1 MGYDQ
6 NNDYYSN
13 GDQSWRDQTNV
24 YQTQREQPTPMGRRS
39 PRRKSGWLKGIL
51 AVLLVVAISFGAFY
65 LMRNV
70 GVRLERTEDG
80 VTLSMTNRSKQAE
93 PEQAEQPIPSPSASA
108 QTETAAP
115 QQTTQQPTQGAYV
128 GSGTKLNIVSS
139 QESSDTTFSDEED
152 ALSLQDI
159 YSTVIDSVVSISS
172 MTSSGTSSGTGIIM
186 SPDGYVIT
194 NHHVITG
201 ALVISVLTNDNQ
213 EYEAALVGSDEMSDL
228 AVLKIDAENL
238 TPIELGNSDAL
249 SVGDPVVA
257 IGTPYSISLAGTLTQ
272 GVISGVEREVTVS
285 SGTGSGTKTMRLL
298 QTDTTINPGNSGG
311 PLLNMQGQVVGINTL
326 KLMDEYEGIGF
337 AIPMT
342 NAVEIINML
351 IQDGEVVS
359 RPDNDYV
366 TVSAYLNI
374 TVSEINDQTIA
385 LYRLPEDVPEGV
397 LVVNIGSRTA
407 AIYRAGVEVYDIIT
421 EFNGQAITNN
431 TSLKEALAACKAG
444 DEATIKVYRISRDG
458 SSGSELTFTF
468 RLDAAQ

>member
-93 PEQAEQPIPSPSASA
+93 PEQAEQPIPEPSASA
-108 QTETAAP
+108 QTGTQTAAP
-115 QQTTQQPTQGAYV
+115 QQTPQQPTQGAYV

-152 ALSLQDI
+152 ALCLQDI
-159 YSTVIDSVVSISS
+159 YSSVIDSVVSISS

-186 SPDGYVIT
+186 SSDGYVIT

-213 EYEAALVGSDEMSDL
+213 EFEAALVGSDEMSDL
-228 AVLKIDAENL
+228 AVLKIDARGLQAAEFGDSSRL
-238 TPIELGNSDAL
+238 R
-249 SVGDPVVA
+249 VGDSVVA
-257 IGTPYSISLAGTLTQ
+257 IGDPLGVQLRGTMTNGIISAINRDLTVGDRTMTL
-272 GVISGVEREVTVS
+272 I
-285 SGTGSGTKTMRLL
+285 
-298 QTDTTINPGNSGG
+298 QTNAALNNGNSGG
-311 PLLNMQGQVVGINTL
+311 PLINCYGQVIGINTV
-326 KLMDEYEGIGF
+326 KMSSYYTASATVEGLGF
-337 AIPMT
+337 AIPISV
-342 NAVEIINML
+342 AKPIIDEL
-351 IQDGEVVS
+351 IENGYVAG
-359 RPDNDYV
+359 RPAIGISGDSLPSYYR
-366 TVSAYLNI
+366 TY
-374 TVSEINDQTIA
+374 
-385 LYRLPEDVPEGV
+385 YRLPEGVYVTSVNEGSDAKAKGIREGDIV
-397 LVVNIGSRTA
+397 TA
-407 AIYRAGVEVYDIIT
+407 I
-421 EFNGQAITNN
+421 NGEKICSIDELN
-431 TSLKEALAACKAG
+431 TVKNQYAAG
-444 DEATIKVYRISRDG
+444 DEVTLTVYR
-458 SSGSELTFTF
+458 SGTYYEVTVTLVDQATGK
-468 RLDAAQ
+468 

>member
-228 AVLKIDAENL
+228 AVLKIDARGLQTAEFGDSSKL
-238 TPIELGNSDAL
+238 R
-249 SVGDPVVA
+249 VGDSVVA
-257 IGTPYSISLAGTLTQ
+257 IGDPLGVQLRGTMTNGIISAINRDLTVGDRTMTL
-272 GVISGVEREVTVS
+272 I
-285 SGTGSGTKTMRLL
+285 
-298 QTDTTINPGNSGG
+298 QTNAALNNGNSGG
-311 PLLNMQGQVVGINTL
+311 PLINCYGQVIGINTV
-326 KLMDEYEGIGF
+326 KMSSYYTATASVEGLGF
-337 AIPMT
+337 AIPISV
-342 NAVEIINML
+342 AKPIIDEL
-351 IQDGEVVS
+351 IENGYVAG
-359 RPDNDYV
+359 RPAIGISGDSLPSYYR
-366 TVSAYLNI
+366 TY
-374 TVSEINDQTIA
+374 
-385 LYRLPEDVPEGV
+385 YRLPDGVYVTSVNEGSDAKAKGIREGDIV
-397 LVVNIGSRTA
+397 TA
-407 AIYRAGVEVYDIIT
+407 I
-421 EFNGQAITNN
+421 NGEKICSIDELN
-431 TSLKEALAACKAG
+431 TVKNQYAAG
-444 DEATIKVYRISRDG
+444 DEVTLTIYRSGTYYEVTVTLVDQATGK
-458 SSGSELTFTF
+458 
-468 RLDAAQ
+468 

>member
-80 VTLSMTNRSKQAE
+80 VTLSMTNRSKQPE
-93 PEQAEQPIPSPSASA
+93 PEQAEQPIPEPSTST
-108 QTETAAP
+108 QTGTQTAAP
-115 QQTTQQPTQGAYV
+115 QQTPQQPTQGAYV

-213 EYEAALVGSDEMSDL
+213 EFEAALVGSDEMSDL
-228 AVLKIDAENL
+228 AVLKIDARGLKAAEFGDSSKL
-238 TPIELGNSDAL
+238 R
-249 SVGDPVVA
+249 VGDSVVA
-257 IGTPYSISLAGTLTQ
+257 IGDPLGVQLRGTMTNGIISAINRDLTVGDRTMTL
-272 GVISGVEREVTVS
+272 I
-285 SGTGSGTKTMRLL
+285 
-298 QTDTTINPGNSGG
+298 QTNAALNNGNSGG
-311 PLLNMQGQVVGINTL
+311 PLINCYGQVIGINTV
-326 KLMDEYEGIGF
+326 KMSSYYTATASVEGLGF
-337 AIPMT
+337 AIPISV
-342 NAVEIINML
+342 AKPIIDEL
-351 IQDGEVVS
+351 IENGYVAG
-359 RPDNDYV
+359 RPAIGISGDSLPSYYR
-366 TVSAYLNI
+366 TY
-374 TVSEINDQTIA
+374 
-385 LYRLPEDVPEGV
+385 YRLPDGVYVTSVNEGSDAKAKGIREGDIV
-397 LVVNIGSRTA
+397 TA
-407 AIYRAGVEVYDIIT
+407 I
-421 EFNGQAITNN
+421 NGERISSIDELN
-431 TSLKEALAACKAG
+431 TVKNQYAAG
-444 DEATIKVYRISRDG
+444 DEVTLTIYRSGAYYEVTVTLVDQATGK
-458 SSGSELTFTF
+458 
-468 RLDAAQ
+468 

>member
-13 GDQSWRDQTNV
+13 DDQSWRDQTNV

-93 PEQAEQPIPSPSASA
+93 PEQAEQPTPSPSASA
-108 QTETAAP
+108 QTEMAAP

-139 QESSDTTFSDEED
+139 QESSDTTFSDEEG
-152 ALSLQDI
+152 ALCLQDI
-159 YSTVIDSVVSISS
+159 YSSVIDSVVSISS

-186 SPDGYVIT
+186 SSDGYVIT

-228 AVLKIDAENL
+228 AVLKIDARGLQAAEFGDSSKL
-238 TPIELGNSDAL
+238 R
-249 SVGDPVVA
+249 VGDSVVA
-257 IGTPYSISLAGTLTQ
+257 IGDPLGVQLRGTMTNGIISAINRDLTVGDRTMTL
-272 GVISGVEREVTVS
+272 I
-285 SGTGSGTKTMRLL
+285 
-298 QTDTTINPGNSGG
+298 QTNAALNNGNSGG
-311 PLLNMQGQVVGINTL
+311 PLINCYGQVIGINTV
-326 KLMDEYEGIGF
+326 KMSSYYTATASVEGLGF
-337 AIPMT
+337 AIPISV
-342 NAVEIINML
+342 AKPIIDEL
-351 IQDGEVVS
+351 IENGYVAG
-359 RPDNDYV
+359 RPAIGISGDSLPSYYR
-366 TVSAYLNI
+366 TY
-374 TVSEINDQTIA
+374 
-385 LYRLPEDVPEGV
+385 YRLPDGVYVTSVNEGSDAKAKGIREGDIV
-397 LVVNIGSRTA
+397 TA
-407 AIYRAGVEVYDIIT
+407 I
-421 EFNGQAITNN
+421 NGEKICSIDELN
-431 TSLKEALAACKAG
+431 TVKNQYAAG
-444 DEATIKVYRISRDG
+444 DEVTLTVYR
-458 SSGSELTFTF
+458 SGTYYEVTVTLVDQATGK
-468 RLDAAQ
+468 

>member
-228 AVLKIDAENL
+228 AVLKIDARGLQAAEFGDSSKL
-238 TPIELGNSDAL
+238 R
-249 SVGDPVVA
+249 VGDSVVA
-257 IGTPYSISLAGTLTQ
+257 IGDPLGVQLRGTMTNGIISAINRDLTVGDRTMTL
-272 GVISGVEREVTVS
+272 I
-285 SGTGSGTKTMRLL
+285 
-298 QTDTTINPGNSGG
+298 QTNAALNNGNSGG
-311 PLLNMQGQVVGINTL
+311 PLINCYGQVIGINTV
-326 KLMDEYEGIGF
+326 KMSSYYTATASVEGLGF
-337 AIPMT
+337 AIPISV
-342 NAVEIINML
+342 AKPIIDEL
-351 IQDGEVVS
+351 IDNGFVAG
-359 RPDNDYV
+359 RPAIGISGDSLPSYYR
-366 TVSAYLNI
+366 TY
-374 TVSEINDQTIA
+374 
-385 LYRLPEDVPEGV
+385 YRLPDGVYVTSVNEGSDAKAKGIREGDIV
-397 LVVNIGSRTA
+397 TA
-407 AIYRAGVEVYDIIT
+407 I
-421 EFNGQAITNN
+421 NGEKICSIDELN
-431 TSLKEALAACKAG
+431 TVKNQYAAG
-444 DEATIKVYRISRDG
+444 DEVTLTIYRSGTYYEVTVTLVDQATGK
-458 SSGSELTFTF
+458 
-468 RLDAAQ
+468 

>member
-6 NNDYYSN
+6 NNEYYNS

-139 QESSDTTFSDEED
+139 QESSDTTFSDEEG
-152 ALSLQDI
+152 ALCLQDI
-159 YSTVIDSVVSISS
+159 YSSVIDSVVSISS

-186 SPDGYVIT
+186 SSDGYVIT

-228 AVLKIDAENL
+228 AVLKIDARGLQAAEFGDSSKL
-238 TPIELGNSDAL
+238 R
-249 SVGDPVVA
+249 VGDSVVA
-257 IGTPYSISLAGTLTQ
+257 IGDPLGVQLRGTMTNGIISAINRDLTVGDRTMTL
-272 GVISGVEREVTVS
+272 I
-285 SGTGSGTKTMRLL
+285 
-298 QTDTTINPGNSGG
+298 QTNAALNNGNSGG
-311 PLLNMQGQVVGINTL
+311 PLINCYGQVIGINTV
-326 KLMDEYEGIGF
+326 KMSSYYTATASVEGLGF
-337 AIPMT
+337 AIPISV
-342 NAVEIINML
+342 AKPIIDEL
-351 IQDGEVVS
+351 IENGYVAG
-359 RPDNDYV
+359 RPAIGISGDSLPSYYR
-366 TVSAYLNI
+366 TY
-374 TVSEINDQTIA
+374 
-385 LYRLPEDVPEGV
+385 YRLPEGVYVTSVNEGSDAKAKGIREGDIV
-397 LVVNIGSRTA
+397 TA
-407 AIYRAGVEVYDIIT
+407 I
-421 EFNGQAITNN
+421 NGERISSIDELN
-431 TSLKEALAACKAG
+431 TVKNQYAAG
-444 DEATIKVYRISRDG
+444 DEVTLTVYR
-458 SSGSELTFTF
+458 SGTYYEVTVTLVDQATGK
-468 RLDAAQ
+468 

>member
-152 ALSLQDI
+152 ALCLQDI
-159 YSTVIDSVVSISS
+159 YSSVIDSVVSISS

-186 SPDGYVIT
+186 SQDGYVIT

-213 EYEAALVGSDEMSDL
+213 EFEAALVGSDEMSDL
-228 AVLKIDAENL
+228 AVLKIDARGLKAAEFGDSSKL
-238 TPIELGNSDAL
+238 R
-249 SVGDPVVA
+249 VGDSVVA
-257 IGTPYSISLAGTLTQ
+257 IGDPLGVQLRGTMTNGIISAINRDLTVGDRTMTL
-272 GVISGVEREVTVS
+272 I
-285 SGTGSGTKTMRLL
+285 
-298 QTDTTINPGNSGG
+298 QTNAALNNGNSGG
-311 PLLNMQGQVVGINTL
+311 PLINCYGQVIGINTV
-326 KLMDEYEGIGF
+326 KMSSYYSASATVEGLGF
-337 AIPMT
+337 AIPISV
-342 NAVEIINML
+342 AKPIIDEL
-351 IQDGEVVS
+351 IENGYVAG
-359 RPDNDYV
+359 RPAIGISGDSLPSYYR
-366 TVSAYLNI
+366 TY
-374 TVSEINDQTIA
+374 
-385 LYRLPEDVPEGV
+385 YRLPEGVYVTSVNEGSDAKAKGIREGDIV
-397 LVVNIGSRTA
+397 TA
-407 AIYRAGVEVYDIIT
+407 I
-421 EFNGQAITNN
+421 NGEKICSIDELN
-431 TSLKEALAACKAG
+431 TVKNQYAAG
-444 DEATIKVYRISRDG
+444 DEVTLTIYRSGAYYEVTVTLIDQATGK
-458 SSGSELTFTF
+458 
-468 RLDAAQ
+468 

>member
-80 VTLSMTNRSKQAE
+80 VTLSMTNRSKQPE
-93 PEQAEQPIPSPSASA
+93 PEQAEQPIPEPSASA
-108 QTETAAP
+108 QTGTQTAAP
-115 QQTTQQPTQGAYV
+115 QQTPQQPTQGAYV

-152 ALSLQDI
+152 ALCLQDI
-159 YSTVIDSVVSISS
+159 YSSVIDSVVSISS

-186 SPDGYVIT
+186 SQDGYVIT

-228 AVLKIDAENL
+228 AVLKIDARGLKAAEFGDSSKL
-238 TPIELGNSDAL
+238 R
-249 SVGDPVVA
+249 VGDSVVA
-257 IGTPYSISLAGTLTQ
+257 IGDPLGVQLRGTMTNGIISAINRDLTVGDRTMTL
-272 GVISGVEREVTVS
+272 I
-285 SGTGSGTKTMRLL
+285 
-298 QTDTTINPGNSGG
+298 QTNAALNNGNSGG
-311 PLLNMQGQVVGINTL
+311 PLINCYGQVIGINTV
-326 KLMDEYEGIGF
+326 KMSSYYTATASVEGLGF
-337 AIPMT
+337 AIPISV
-342 NAVEIINML
+342 AKPIIDEL
-351 IQDGEVVS
+351 IENGYVAG
-359 RPDNDYV
+359 RPAIGISGDSLPSYYR
-366 TVSAYLNI
+366 TY
-374 TVSEINDQTIA
+374 
-385 LYRLPEDVPEGV
+385 YRLPEGVYVTSVNEGSDAKAKGIREGDIV
-397 LVVNIGSRTA
+397 TA
-407 AIYRAGVEVYDIIT
+407 I
-421 EFNGQAITNN
+421 NGEKICSIDELN
-431 TSLKEALAACKAG
+431 TVKNQYAAG
-444 DEATIKVYRISRDG
+444 DEVTLTIYRSGTYYEVTVTLVDQATGK
-458 SSGSELTFTF
+458 
-468 RLDAAQ
+468 

>member
-6 NNDYYSN
+6 NNEYYNS

-80 VTLSMTNRSKQAE
+80 VTLSMTNRSKQPE

-139 QESSDTTFSDEED
+139 QESSDTTFSDEEG
-152 ALSLQDI
+152 ALCLQDI
-159 YSTVIDSVVSISS
+159 YSSVIDSVVSISS

-186 SPDGYVIT
+186 SQDGYVIT

-213 EYEAALVGSDEMSDL
+213 EFEAALVGSDEMSDL
-228 AVLKIDAENL
+228 AVLKIDARGLQAAEFGDSSKL
-238 TPIELGNSDAL
+238 R
-249 SVGDPVVA
+249 VGDSVVA
-257 IGTPYSISLAGTLTQ
+257 IGDPLGVQLRGTMTNGIISAINRDLTVGDRTMTL
-272 GVISGVEREVTVS
+272 I
-285 SGTGSGTKTMRLL
+285 
-298 QTDTTINPGNSGG
+298 QTNAALNNGNSGG
-311 PLLNMQGQVVGINTL
+311 PLINCYGQVIGINTV
-326 KLMDEYEGIGF
+326 KMSSYYTATASVEGLGF
-337 AIPMT
+337 AIPISV
-342 NAVEIINML
+342 AKPIIDEL
-351 IQDGEVVS
+351 IENGYVAG
-359 RPDNDYV
+359 RPAIGISGDSLPSYYR
-366 TVSAYLNI
+366 TY
-374 TVSEINDQTIA
+374 
-385 LYRLPEDVPEGV
+385 YRLPEGVYVTSVNEGSDAKAKGIREGDIV
-397 LVVNIGSRTA
+397 TA
-407 AIYRAGVEVYDIIT
+407 I
-421 EFNGQAITNN
+421 NGEKICSIDELN
-431 TSLKEALAACKAG
+431 TVKNQYAAG
-444 DEATIKVYRISRDG
+444 DEVTLTIYRSGTYYEVTVTLVDQATGK
-458 SSGSELTFTF
+458 
-468 RLDAAQ
+468 

>member
-93 PEQAEQPIPSPSASA
+93 PEQAEQPTPSPSASA
-108 QTETAAP
+108 QTEMAAP

-139 QESSDTTFSDEED
+139 QESSDTTFSDEEG
-152 ALSLQDI
+152 ALCLQDI
-159 YSTVIDSVVSISS
+159 YSSVIDSVVSISS
-172 MTSSGTSSGTGIIM
+172 MTSSGTTSGTGIIM

-228 AVLKIDAENL
+228 AVLKIDARGLQAAEFGDSSKL
-238 TPIELGNSDAL
+238 R
-249 SVGDPVVA
+249 VGDSVVA
-257 IGTPYSISLAGTLTQ
+257 IGDPLGVQLRGTMTNGIISAINRDLTVGDRTMTL
-272 GVISGVEREVTVS
+272 I
-285 SGTGSGTKTMRLL
+285 
-298 QTDTTINPGNSGG
+298 QTNAALNNGNSGG
-311 PLLNMQGQVVGINTL
+311 PLINCYGQVIGINTV
-326 KLMDEYEGIGF
+326 KMSSYYTATASVEGLGF
-337 AIPMT
+337 AIPISV
-342 NAVEIINML
+342 AKPIIDEL
-351 IQDGEVVS
+351 IENGYVAG
-359 RPDNDYV
+359 RPAIGISGDSLPSYYR
-366 TVSAYLNI
+366 TY
-374 TVSEINDQTIA
+374 
-385 LYRLPEDVPEGV
+385 YRLPDGVYVTSVNEGSDAKAKGIREGDIV
-397 LVVNIGSRTA
+397 TA
-407 AIYRAGVEVYDIIT
+407 I
-421 EFNGQAITNN
+421 NGEKICSIDELN
-431 TSLKEALAACKAG
+431 TVKNQYAAG
-444 DEATIKVYRISRDG
+444 DEVTLTIYRSGTYYEVTVTLVDQATGK
-458 SSGSELTFTF
+458 
-468 RLDAAQ
+468 

>member
-152 ALSLQDI
+152 ALCLQDI
-159 YSTVIDSVVSISS
+159 YSSVIDSVVSISS

-186 SPDGYVIT
+186 SQDGYVIT

-213 EYEAALVGSDEMSDL
+213 EFEAALVGSDEMSDL
-228 AVLKIDAENL
+228 AVLKIDARGLKAAEFGDSSKL
-238 TPIELGNSDAL
+238 R
-249 SVGDPVVA
+249 VGDSVVA
-257 IGTPYSISLAGTLTQ
+257 IGDPLGVQLRGTMTNGIISAINRDLTVGDRTMTL
-272 GVISGVEREVTVS
+272 I
-285 SGTGSGTKTMRLL
+285 
-298 QTDTTINPGNSGG
+298 QTNAALNNGNSGG
-311 PLLNMQGQVVGINTL
+311 PLINCYGQVIGINTV
-326 KLMDEYEGIGF
+326 KMSSYYSASATVEGLGF
-337 AIPMT
+337 AIPISV
-342 NAVEIINML
+342 AKPIIDEL
-351 IQDGEVVS
+351 IE
-359 RPDNDYV
+359 
-366 TVSAYLNI
+366 
-374 TVSEINDQTIA
+374 
-385 LYRLPEDVPEGV
+385 
-397 LVVNIGSRTA
+397 
-407 AIYRAGVEVYDIIT
+407 
-421 EFNGQAITNN
+421 NG
-431 TSLKEALAACKAG
+431 
-444 DEATIKVYRISRDG
+444 
-458 SSGSELTFTF
+458 
-468 RLDAAQ
+468 

>member
-6 NNDYYSN
+6 NNEYYNS

-93 PEQAEQPIPSPSASA
+93 PEQAEQPTPSPSASA

-139 QESSDTTFSDEED
+139 QESSDTTFSDEEG
-152 ALSLQDI
+152 ALCLQDI
-159 YSTVIDSVVSISS
+159 YSSVIDSVVSISS

-186 SPDGYVIT
+186 SSDGYVIT

-228 AVLKIDAENL
+228 AVLKIDARGLQAAEFGDSSKL
-238 TPIELGNSDAL
+238 R
-249 SVGDPVVA
+249 VGDSVVA
-257 IGTPYSISLAGTLTQ
+257 IGDPLGVQLRGTMTNGIISAINRDLTVGDRTMTL
-272 GVISGVEREVTVS
+272 I
-285 SGTGSGTKTMRLL
+285 
-298 QTDTTINPGNSGG
+298 QTNAALNNGNSGG
-311 PLLNMQGQVVGINTL
+311 PLINCYGQVIGINTV
-326 KLMDEYEGIGF
+326 KMSSYYTATASVEGLGF
-337 AIPMT
+337 AIPISV
-342 NAVEIINML
+342 AKPIIDEL
-351 IQDGEVVS
+351 IENGYVAG
-359 RPDNDYV
+359 RPAIGISGDSLPSYYR
-366 TVSAYLNI
+366 TY
-374 TVSEINDQTIA
+374 
-385 LYRLPEDVPEGV
+385 YRLPEGVYVTSVNEGSDAKAKGIREGDIV
-397 LVVNIGSRTA
+397 TA
-407 AIYRAGVEVYDIIT
+407 I
-421 EFNGQAITNN
+421 NGERISSIDELN
-431 TSLKEALAACKAG
+431 TVKNQYAAG
-444 DEATIKVYRISRDG
+444 DEVTLTVYR
-458 SSGSELTFTF
+458 SGTYYEVTVTLVDQATGK
-468 RLDAAQ
+468 

>member
-6 NNDYYSN
+6 NNEYYNS

-39 PRRKSGWLKGIL
+39 PRRTGGWLKGIL

-80 VTLSMTNRSKQAE
+80 VTLSMTNRSKQPE
-93 PEQAEQPIPSPSASA
+93 PEQAEQPIPEPSASA
-108 QTETAAP
+108 QTGTQTAAP

-228 AVLKIDAENL
+228 AVLKIDARGLQAAEFGDSSKL
-238 TPIELGNSDAL
+238 R
-249 SVGDPVVA
+249 VGDSVVA
-257 IGTPYSISLAGTLTQ
+257 IGDPLGVQLRGTMTNGIISAINRDLTVGDRTMTL
-272 GVISGVEREVTVS
+272 I
-285 SGTGSGTKTMRLL
+285 
-298 QTDTTINPGNSGG
+298 QTNAALNNGNSGG
-311 PLLNMQGQVVGINTL
+311 PLINCYGQVIGINTV
-326 KLMDEYEGIGF
+326 KMSSYYTATASVEGLGF
-337 AIPMT
+337 AIPISV
-342 NAVEIINML
+342 AKPIIDEL
-351 IQDGEVVS
+351 IENGYVAG
-359 RPDNDYV
+359 RPAIGISGDSLPSYYR
-366 TVSAYLNI
+366 TY
-374 TVSEINDQTIA
+374 
-385 LYRLPEDVPEGV
+385 YRLPEGVYVTSVNEGSDAKAKGIREGDIV
-397 LVVNIGSRTA
+397 TA
-407 AIYRAGVEVYDIIT
+407 I
-421 EFNGQAITNN
+421 NGEKICSIDELN
-431 TSLKEALAACKAG
+431 TVKNQYAAG
-444 DEATIKVYRISRDG
+444 DEVTLTIYRSGTYYEVTVTLVDQATGK
-458 SSGSELTFTF
+458 
-468 RLDAAQ
+468 

>member
-152 ALSLQDI
+152 ALCLQDI
-159 YSTVIDSVVSISS
+159 YSSVIDSVVSISS

-186 SPDGYVIT
+186 SSDGYVIT

-213 EYEAALVGSDEMSDL
+213 EFEAALVGSDEMSDL
-228 AVLKIDAENL
+228 AVLKIDARGLKAAEFGDSSKL
-238 TPIELGNSDAL
+238 R
-249 SVGDPVVA
+249 VGDSVVA
-257 IGTPYSISLAGTLTQ
+257 IGDPLGVQLRGTMTNGIISAINRDLTVGDRTMTL
-272 GVISGVEREVTVS
+272 I
-285 SGTGSGTKTMRLL
+285 
-298 QTDTTINPGNSGG
+298 QTNAALNNGNSGG
-311 PLLNMQGQVVGINTL
+311 PLINCYGQVIGINTV
-326 KLMDEYEGIGF
+326 KMSSYYTATASVEGLGF
-337 AIPMT
+337 AIPISV
-342 NAVEIINML
+342 AKPIIDEL
-351 IQDGEVVS
+351 IENGYVAG
-359 RPDNDYV
+359 RPAIGISGDSLPSYYR
-366 TVSAYLNI
+366 TY
-374 TVSEINDQTIA
+374 
-385 LYRLPEDVPEGV
+385 YRLPDGVYVTSVNEGSDAKAKGIREGDIV
-397 LVVNIGSRTA
+397 TA
-407 AIYRAGVEVYDIIT
+407 I
-421 EFNGQAITNN
+421 NGERISSIDELN
-431 TSLKEALAACKAG
+431 TVKNQYAAG
-444 DEATIKVYRISRDG
+444 DEVTLTVYR
-458 SSGSELTFTF
+458 SGTYYEVTVTLIDQATGK
-468 RLDAAQ
+468 

>member
-228 AVLKIDAENL
+228 AVLKIDARGLQAAEFGDSSKL
-238 TPIELGNSDAL
+238 R
-249 SVGDPVVA
+249 VGDSVVA
-257 IGTPYSISLAGTLTQ
+257 IGDPLGVQLRGTMTNGIISAINRDLTVGDRTMTL
-272 GVISGVEREVTVS
+272 I
-285 SGTGSGTKTMRLL
+285 
-298 QTDTTINPGNSGG
+298 QTNAALNNGNSGG
-311 PLLNMQGQVVGINTL
+311 PLINCYGQVIGINTV
-326 KLMDEYEGIGF
+326 KMSSYYTATASVEGLGF
-337 AIPMT
+337 AIPISV
-342 NAVEIINML
+342 AKPIIDEL
-351 IQDGEVVS
+351 IENGYVAG
-359 RPDNDYV
+359 RPAIGISGDSLPSYYR
-366 TVSAYLNI
+366 TY
-374 TVSEINDQTIA
+374 
-385 LYRLPEDVPEGV
+385 YRLPDGVYVTSVNEGSDAKAKGIREGDIV
-397 LVVNIGSRTA
+397 TA
-407 AIYRAGVEVYDIIT
+407 I
-421 EFNGQAITNN
+421 NGEKICSIDELN
-431 TSLKEALAACKAG
+431 TVKNQYAAG
-444 DEATIKVYRISRDG
+444 DEVTLTIYHSGTYYEVTVTLVDQATGK
-458 SSGSELTFTF
+458 
-468 RLDAAQ
+468 